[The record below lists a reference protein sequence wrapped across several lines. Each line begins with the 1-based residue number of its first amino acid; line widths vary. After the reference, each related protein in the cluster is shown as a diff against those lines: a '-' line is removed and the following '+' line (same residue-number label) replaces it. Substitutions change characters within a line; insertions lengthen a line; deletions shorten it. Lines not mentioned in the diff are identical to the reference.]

1 MFINLANTD
10 IPFEEYRLSRETID
24 ALKYRILK
32 SEWYLHVY
40 ELQEKPDPF
49 DEHWVYLL
57 NKAEKLYVLI
67 AATGTIEDGLSPFH
81 GRPPLLQ
88 MLEVA
93 GEGFRRLSDYE
104 MIQFLTE
111 LYEQNP
117 DKPISEEPLP
127 LYGSI
132 EKLIWDYKVRVEDI
146 VITRRNVKMPKEDPP
161 LHHYEAYE
169 NQNKNPYDYF
179 CAFHETT
186 EEEKVEI
193 ARIVRIVMKKVY
205 NVDYLI

>member
-49 DEHWVYLL
+49 DNHWVYLL
-57 NKAEKLYVLI
+57 NKAEKLYMLI
-67 AATGTIEDGLSPFH
+67 ATTGRKEDGWS
-81 GRPPLLQ
+81 PLLRI
-88 MLEVA
+88 LEVV
-93 GEGFRRLSDYE
+93 GDGLRRLSDGE
-104 MIQFLTE
+104 MLQFISE
-111 LYEQNP
+111 LYEKNP
-117 DKPISEEPLP
+117 DTPIGYEPILIYESE
-127 LYGSI
+127 
-132 EKLIWDYKVRVEDI
+132 EKLIRDFEVEIEYI
-146 VITRRNVKMPKEDPP
+146 VKTRRNVHVVNEDPP
-161 LHHYEAYE
+161 LHHYETYE
-169 NQNKNPYDYF
+169 NQNKSVYDEYR
-179 CAFHETT
+179 AFNEAT

-205 NVDYLI
+205 NIDVQEFAY